1 MSAWQAYVDPILG
14 VASGAAICGLD
25 GQVWA
30 SSNLTVEPDEVK
42 AAMAGFADSNNL
54 EKVSVGGV
62 KYTFINRSEDKEL
75 HVKKVGAPFLLA
87 ASPCASHPNA
97 GRTSLSRVIAGC
109 YRGLHH
115 EGENLCRVRLV

>member
-1 MSAWQAYVDPILG
+1 
-14 VASGAAICGLD
+14 
-25 GQVWA
+25 
-30 SSNLTVEPDEVK
+30 
-42 AAMAGFADSNNL
+42 MAGFADSNNL

-62 KYTFINRSEDKEL
+62 KYMFNRGDDKEL
-75 HVKKVGAPFLLA
+75 YVKKVGAPFLLA

-115 EGENLCRVRLV
+115 EGGNLCPVRLA